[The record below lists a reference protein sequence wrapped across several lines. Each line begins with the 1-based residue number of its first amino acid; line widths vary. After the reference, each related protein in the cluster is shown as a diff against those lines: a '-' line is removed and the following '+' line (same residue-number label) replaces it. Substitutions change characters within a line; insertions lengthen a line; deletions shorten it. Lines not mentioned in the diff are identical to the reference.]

1 MPVNATGVSFSSFG
15 ISYHKDNS
23 FRGTIR
29 GKNDEVVKCS
39 QWESA
44 LSALMLTN
52 LAAVY
57 WRR

>member
-1 MPVNATGVSFSSFG
+1 MPVNATGVSFSSFS

-29 GKNDEVVKCS
+29 GKNDEVMKCS
-39 QWESA
+39 MGDA

>member
-39 QWESA
+39 MGERSIRF
-44 LSALMLTN
+44 N
-52 LAAVY
+52 VNKF
-57 WRR
+57 

>member
-39 QWESA
+39 MESA

>member
-29 GKNDEVVKCS
+29 GKNDEVVK
-39 QWESA
+39 
-44 LSALMLTN
+44 
-52 LAAVY
+52 
-57 WRR
+57 